1 MLKALPRGAFEQAVS
16 RHAAD
21 RHTKGFTCWGQLVA
35 MVYGQLGGATSLR
48 QLEAGFNQHVRHHYH
63 LGAGAI
69 RRSTLADANARRNP
83 QVFADTLRVLI
94 EQAGRTV
101 RKQREELL
109 YLLDSTSIA
118 LSGPSRQAFGGHQS
132 AHGNHGVK
140 LHLLL
145 DAKSQAVAQWSITP
159 ANVNDI
165 QQGKLMGIQAGAT
178 YVFDKGYCDY
188 NWWHSID
195 EQAARWVSR
204 FKRDAALKYERELDI
219 VQPAIIVR
227 DSVVRFA
234 HKRPRGG
241 KVNAYTKALRRI
253 EVARG
258 DRQPLVLVTNDLSS
272 PAHEIAELYKARWGI
287 ELFFKWIK
295 QHLTIKRF
303 LGCTANAIGIH
314 LLTALIA
321 YMLVVLLKA
330 RTQFKGSLWML
341 LAELRA
347 GLFQRPHTEQ
357 SRWKRQ
363 KKHDELVRSLQPG
376 LFT

>member
-1 MLKALPRGAFEQAVS
+1 MRQYAGD
-16 RHAAD
+16 RHA
-21 RHTKGFTCWGQLVA
+21 KGFTCWDQLVA
-35 MVYGQLGGATSLR
+35 MVYAQFSGAASLR

-63 LGAGAI
+63 LGTGPI
-69 RRSTLADANARRNP
+69 RRSTLADANAKRNP
-83 QVFADTLRVLI
+83 QVFAETLRLLI
-94 EQAGRTV
+94 EQAGRAV

-109 YLLDSTSIA
+109 YLLDATSVA
-118 LSGPSRQAFGGHQS
+118 LIGPSRQAFGSHPS

-145 DAKSQAVAQWSITP
+145 QANSQTVAQCSIT
-159 ANVNDI
+159 AAHVNDI
-165 QQGKLMGIQAGAT
+165 QEGKLMRIEPAAT

-188 NWWHSID
+188 NWWQSID
-195 EQAARWVSR
+195 ERGARWVTR
-204 FKRDAALKYERELDI
+204 FKRDAALKYEHELAI
-219 VQPAIIVR
+219 EQPSIILR

-234 HKRPRGG
+234 HRRPRGG
-241 KVNAYTKALRRI
+241 KVNAYTKPLRRI

-258 DRQPLVLVTNDLSS
+258 DKPPLVLATNDLSS
-272 PAHEIAELYKARWGI
+272 PAEEIAQLYKARWGI

-303 LGCTANAIGIH
+303 LGRSANAIGIH

-321 YMLVVLLKA
+321 YMLVVLLKQ
-330 RTQFKGSLWML
+330 TSQFKASLWML

-347 GLFQRPHTEQ
+347 GLFERPRTEQ

-363 KKHDELVRSLQPG
+363 KKHDELVRFVQPG

>member
-1 MLKALPRGAFEQAVS
+1 LKALPRGAFEQAVRDHAGN
-16 RHAAD
+16 RHA
-21 RHTKGFTCWGQLVA
+21 KGFTCWSQLVA
-35 MVYGQLGGATSLR
+35 MVYAQLSGAASLR

-63 LGAGAI
+63 LGTGAI
-69 RRSTLADANARRNP
+69 RRSTLADANAKRNS
-83 QVFADTLRVLI
+83 QVFADTLRLLI
-94 EQAGRTV
+94 DQAGRTV

-109 YLLDSTSIA
+109 YLLDATSIA
-118 LSGPSRQAFGGHQS
+118 LSGASRQAFGSHPS
-132 AHGNHGVK
+132 DHGNHGVK

-145 DAKSQAVAQWSITP
+145 EANRQTVAQCSITP

-165 QQGKLMGIQAGAT
+165 HEGKLMRIEPGAT

-188 NWWHSID
+188 NWWQSID
-195 EQAARWVSR
+195 AQGARWVTR
-204 FKRDAALKYERELDI
+204 FKRDAALKYEQELAID
-219 VQPAIIVR
+219 QPALILR

-234 HKRPRGG
+234 HMRPRGG

-258 DRQPLVLVTNDLSS
+258 DKPPLVLATNDLSS
-272 PAHEIAELYKARWGI
+272 PAEEIARLYKARWGI

-303 LGCTANAIGIH
+303 LGRSANAIGIH

-321 YMLVVLLKA
+321 YMLVVLLKQ
-330 RTQFKGSLWML
+330 TCQFKGSLWML

-347 GLFQRPHTEQ
+347 ALFERPRTEQ

-363 KKHDELVRSLQPG
+363 KKRDEFLRSVQPG

>member
-1 MLKALPRGAFEQAVS
+1 LKALPRGAFEHAV
-16 RHAAD
+16 RQHAGD
-21 RHTKGFTCWGQLVA
+21 RHTKGFTCWSQLVA
-35 MVYGQLGGATSLR
+35 MVYAQLSGAASLR

-63 LGAGAI
+63 LGTGAI
-69 RRSTLADANARRNP
+69 RRSTLADANAKRNP

-94 EQAGRTV
+94 VQAGRTV
-101 RKQREELL
+101 RRQREELL
-109 YLLDSTSIA
+109 YLLDSTSVA
-118 LSGPSRQAFGGHQS
+118 LSGASRQAFGSHQS

-145 DAKSQAVAQWSITP
+145 EARSQTVAQCSITA

-165 QQGKLMGIQAGAT
+165 QEGKLTRIEPGAT

-188 NWWHSID
+188 NWWQSID
-195 EQAARWVSR
+195 EQGACWVSR
-204 FKRDAALKYERELDI
+204 FKRDAALKYEHELAI
-219 VQPAIIVR
+219 VQPAIILR

-234 HKRPRGG
+234 RKRPRGG
-241 KVNAYTKALRRI
+241 KVNTYTKALRRI
-253 EVARG
+253 EVARC
-258 DRQPLVLVTNDLSS
+258 DQPPLVLATNDLSS
-272 PAHEIAELYKARWGI
+272 PAEQIAELYKARWGI

-303 LGCTANAIGIH
+303 LGCNANAISIH

-330 RTQFKGSLWML
+330 TTQFKGSLWML

-347 GLFQRPHTEQ
+347 GLFQRPRTEQ

-363 KKHDELVRSLQPG
+363 KKRDEFFRSLQPG

>member
-1 MLKALPRGAFEQAVS
+1 
-16 RHAAD
+16 
-21 RHTKGFTCWGQLVA
+21 
-35 MVYGQLGGATSLR
+35 MVYAQLSGATSPR

-63 LGAGAI
+63 LGTGAI
-69 RRSTLADANARRNP
+69 RRSTLADANAKRNP
-83 QVFADTLRVLI
+83 QVFADTLRLLI

-109 YLLDSTSIA
+109 YLLDATSIA
-118 LSGPSRQAFGGHQS
+118 LSGPSRQAFGSHQS

-145 DAKSQAVAQWSITP
+145 QANSQTVAQCSITA

-165 QQGKLMGIQAGAT
+165 QEGKLMRIEPGAT

-188 NWWHSID
+188 NWWQSID
-195 EQAARWVSR
+195 ARGARWVSR
-204 FKRDAALKYERELDI
+204 FKRDAALKFERELTI
-219 VQPAIIVR
+219 AQPAIILR

-241 KVNAYTKALRRI
+241 KLNAYTKPLRRI
-253 EVARG
+253 EVARC
-258 DRQPLVLVTNDLSS
+258 DQPPLVLATNDLSS
-272 PAHEIAELYKARWGI
+272 PAEEIAQLYKARWGI

-303 LGCTANAIGIH
+303 LGCNANAIAIH

-321 YMLVVLLKA
+321 YMLVVLLKE
-330 RTQFKGSLWML
+330 TSQFKGSLWML

-347 GLFQRPHTEQ
+347 GLFQRPRTER

-363 KKHDELVRSLQPG
+363 KKRDEFIRAVQPG

>member
-1 MLKALPRGAFEQAVS
+1 LKALPRGAFEQAVRDHAGD
-16 RHAAD
+16 RHA
-21 RHTKGFTCWGQLVA
+21 KGFTCWSQLVA
-35 MVYGQLGGATSLR
+35 MVYAQLSGAASLR

-63 LGAGAI
+63 LGTGAI
-69 RRSTLADANARRNP
+69 RRSTLADANAKRDP
-83 QVFADTLRVLI
+83 QVFADTLRLLI

-109 YLLDSTSIA
+109 YLLDATSIA
-118 LSGPSRQAFGGHQS
+118 LSGASRQAFGSHPS
-132 AHGNHGVK
+132 AQGNHGVK

-145 DAKSQAVAQWSITP
+145 QANSQTVAQCSITS
-159 ANVNDI
+159 ANVNDV
-165 QQGKLMGIQAGAT
+165 QEGKLMRIEPGAT

-188 NWWHSID
+188 NWWQSID
-195 EQAARWVSR
+195 AQGARWVTR
-204 FKRDAALKYERELDI
+204 FKRDAALKYEQELAI
-219 VQPAIIVR
+219 EQPALILR

-234 HKRPRGG
+234 HQRPRGG

-258 DRQPLVLVTNDLSS
+258 DKPPLVLATNDLNSS
-272 PAHEIAELYKARWGI
+272 AEEIAQLYKARWGI

-295 QHLTIKRF
+295 QHLMIKRF
-303 LGCTANAIGIH
+303 LGRSANAIGIH
-314 LLTALIA
+314 LLTALMA
-321 YMLVVLLKA
+321 YMLVVLLKQA
-330 RTQFKGSLWML
+330 RQFTGSLWML

-347 GLFQRPHTEQ
+347 ALFERPRTEQ

-363 KKHDELVRSLQPG
+363 KKRDEFVRSVQPG

>member
-1 MLKALPRGAFEQAVS
+1 MASQ
-16 RHAAD
+16 
-21 RHTKGFTCWGQLVA
+21 Q
-35 MVYGQLGGATSLR
+35 
-48 QLEAGFNQHVRHHYH
+48 VRLYH
-63 LGAGAI
+63 LGATAPK
-69 RRSTLADANARRNP
+69 RSTLADANAKRKP
-83 QVFADTLRVLI
+83 EVFADTLRLLI

-109 YLLDSTSIA
+109 YLLDATSIA
-118 LSGPSRQAFGGHQS
+118 LSGPSRQAFGSHQS

-145 DAKSQAVAQWSITP
+145 EANRQTVAQCSIT
-159 ANVNDI
+159 ATNVNDI
-165 QQGKLMGIQAGAT
+165 QEGKLMHIAPGAT

-188 NWWHSID
+188 NWWQSID
-195 EQAARWVSR
+195 EKEARWVTR
-204 FKRDAALKYERELDI
+204 FKRDAALKYEQELA
-219 VQPAIIVR
+219 VGRSEIILR

-241 KVNAYTKALRRI
+241 KVNAYTKPLRRI

-258 DRQPLVLVTNDLSS
+258 DKPPLVLATNDLSS
-272 PAHEIAELYKARWGI
+272 PAEEIAQLYKARWGI

-295 QHLTIKRF
+295 QHLSIKRF
-303 LGCTANAIGIH
+303 LGCSANAIGIH

-321 YMLVVLLKA
+321 YMLVVLMKQ
-330 RTQFKGSLWML
+330 TSQFTGTLWML

-347 GLFQRPHTEQ
+347 GLFERPRTAW
-357 SRWKRQ
+357 SRWRRQ
-363 KKHDELVRSLQPG
+363 KQQDEFVRFVQPG